1 MLRWLPRLMQEARR
15 LTLCESKKPHVRF
28 HQVFIETKRWPCLGP
43 NCVNSNMKAGV
54 RTQVAIIGGGPAGL
68 LLSHILDQNGI
79 DSVVLERQSRQ
90 HVLRRIRA
98 GVLEA
103 GTVDLLRAV
112 GLGKRMDREGH
123 PHDGSAIAWEG
134 RDRFFIDTKKFTGK
148 SMMAYG
154 QTAITEDLYAA
165 RDAAG
170 GQIIDEANNVQLDA
184 LTSVQAQVTYEKNGQ
199 TYRLDCDYVAGCDGY
214 HGVSRHSIPPS
225 LLRTF
230 EKGYPFGWLGIM
242 SETPPYPDLCYC
254 YNKRG
259 FALASMR
266 SPMLSRYYIQCDLDS
281 RLEDWPDERFWQEF
295 KARCPRDMA
304 DKIVTGPSVEK
315 SIAPLRSF
323 VAEPMRYGRLF
334 LAGDAAHIVPPTGAK
349 GLNLA
354 VSDVF
359 YLSRALTE
367 ACKTNQTRYL
377 ESYSD
382 MALRRVW
389 GAARMSWWL
398 TMLLHRFPDETPFEQ
413 QIRQNQFDYLAA
425 SEHAQASLAEQYVG
439 MPFEA

>member
-1 MLRWLPRLMQEARR
+1 MVQAA
-15 LTLCESKKPHVRF
+15 T
-28 HQVFIETKRWPCLGP
+28 
-43 NCVNSNMKAGV
+43 

-68 LLSHILDQNGI
+68 LLSHILDRNGV
-79 DSVVLERQSRQ
+79 DSIVLERQSRAY
-90 HVLRRIRA
+90 VLERIRA

-103 GTVDLLRAV
+103 GTVELLRDV
-112 GLGKRMDREGH
+112 GLGARMDRDGH

-134 RDRFFIDTKKFTGK
+134 RPTFFIDTRKFTGK
-148 SMMAYG
+148 RMMAYG

-170 GQIIDEANNVQLDA
+170 GAVIDEAVDIALHE
-184 LTSVQAQVTYEKNGQ
+184 LTSDRPYVTYDKDGAEQ
-199 TYRLDCDYVAGCDGY
+199 RIDCDYVAGCDGY
-214 HGVSRHSIPPS
+214 HGVSRISIPPS
-225 LLRTF
+225 VLRTY
-230 EKGYPFGWLGIM
+230 EKSYPFGWLGIM
-242 SETPPYPDLCYC
+242 SETPPYPQLCYC
-254 YNKRG
+254 YHSRG

-266 SPMLSRYYIQCDLDS
+266 SPMLSRYYIQCDVDTK
-281 RLEDWPDERFWQEF
+281 LEDWPDDRFWDEF
-295 KARCPRDMA
+295 KARCPKDMA
-304 DKIVTGPSVEK
+304 DSVVTGPSIEK

-323 VAEPMRYGRLF
+323 VAEPMRYGRLL

-367 ACKTNQTRYL
+367 TLRSGRTHYL
-377 ESYSD
+377 DCYSD

-398 TMLLHRFPDETPFEQ
+398 TMLLHRFPDETPFDQ
-413 QIRQNQFDYLAA
+413 QMRLNQFDYLHA

-439 MPFEA
+439 LPFEA